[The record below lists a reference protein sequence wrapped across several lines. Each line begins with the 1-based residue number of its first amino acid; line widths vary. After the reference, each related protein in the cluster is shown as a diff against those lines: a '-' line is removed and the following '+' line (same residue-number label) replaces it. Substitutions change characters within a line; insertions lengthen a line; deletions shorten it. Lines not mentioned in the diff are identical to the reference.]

1 MKICMV
7 LDLLLDCNRTG
18 SLSADDLE
26 TAIKAHCQCF
36 LKAYGEQHTIPKFH
50 CSLHLPIMAR
60 ERPLVSCFTHE
71 RKHRQVKQFADNTKK
86 VTQWFEASLF
96 KDVLGRALLDLGE
109 HAGFM
114 QPHLKSPKSVT
125 DGLLLWHLGQTF
137 GLQTLQHVQSATVA
151 EVCQGQTCERG
162 DFVLLKS
169 GPVAEVWLF
178 CRLQHGELL
187 ALLSVLE
194 AQGKNLFRLG
204 QDGAQFMRV
213 ADISRT
219 CLCKRMSADTVL
231 VVP

>member
-1 MKICMV
+1 MFWAGPFWIW
-7 LDLLLDCNRTG
+7 
-18 SLSADDLE
+18 
-26 TAIKAHCQCF
+26 
-36 LKAYGEQHTIPKFH
+36 
-50 CSLHLPIMAR
+50 
-60 ERPLVSCFTHE
+60 VS
-71 RKHRQVKQFADNTKK
+71 
-86 VTQWFEASLF
+86 
-96 KDVLGRALLDLGE
+96 
-109 HAGFM
+109 M
-114 QPHLKSPKSVT
+114 
-125 DGLLLWHLGQTF
+125 LWHLGQTF

-169 GPVAEVWLF
+169 ASVAEVWLF

-219 CLCKRMSADTVL
+219 CLCKRMSADTML

>member
-1 MKICMV
+1 M
-7 LDLLLDCNRTG
+7 
-18 SLSADDLE
+18 
-26 TAIKAHCQCF
+26 
-36 LKAYGEQHTIPKFH
+36 
-50 CSLHLPIMAR
+50 
-60 ERPLVSCFTHE
+60 
-71 RKHRQVKQFADNTKK
+71 
-86 VTQWFEASLF
+86 
-96 KDVLGRALLDLGE
+96 
-109 HAGFM
+109 
-114 QPHLKSPKSVT
+114 
-125 DGLLLWHLGQTF
+125 LWHLGQTF

-169 GPVAEVWLF
+169 ASVAEVWLF

-187 ALLSVLE
+187 ALLSPLSVLE
-194 AQGKNLFRLG
+194 AQGKNLFRFG

>member
-1 MKICMV
+1 MV
-7 LDLLLDCNRTG
+7 
-18 SLSADDLE
+18 
-26 TAIKAHCQCF
+26 
-36 LKAYGEQHTIPKFH
+36 
-50 CSLHLPIMAR
+50 
-60 ERPLVSCFTHE
+60 E

-109 HAGFM
+109 QAGFM

-151 EVCQGQTCERG
+151 EV
-162 DFVLLKS
+162 
-169 GPVAEVWLF
+169 WLF

-194 AQGKNLFRLG
+194 AQGKNFFRLG

-213 ADISRT
+213 ADISRS
-219 CLCKRMSADTVL
+219 CLCKRMSADTML